1 MAKYAQTCPIIYGKG
16 STEQLGT
23 ETKNLGCSKVLLV
36 TDQGV
41 KKTPAFKNS
50 VKSLEESQIEIVVF
64 DKVIPDPP
72 DYLINEGGELAKKEK
87 VDGIVAVGG
96 GSPMDAAKG
105 VNILINNPLPINQ
118 YFGDPTYQP
127 GVPVIMVPT
136 TAGTGSESTSIAV
149 VTDTTND
156 AKNSVICNADLGILD
171 PENTISLPAEI
182 TAQTAID
189 TLAHAAEAITAKI
202 PNPRS
207 ELMAVDAIEKVVN
220 NLETAL
226 NDSED
231 LEARGNL
238 MLASNFAG
246 IAFND
251 ALVHLGHA
259 LAHSIGAKFHL
270 THGVVCGLAL
280 PEVMIYAA
288 DVKPDKVKTVG
299 EAFGINFRGEES
311 DAKIAEKTAAEIRK
325 FVKKAGIKSFAEL
338 EINKEKLVDTADM
351 VIGDACYNFVPK
363 ELTEAEIKT
372 ILAEMYD
379 NYK

>member
-1 MAKYAQTCPIIYGKG
+1 MSKYAQTCPIIYGKG
-16 STEQLGT
+16 STEQLGE
-23 ETKNLGCSKVLLV
+23 ETNNLGCRKVLVV

-41 KKTPAFKNS
+41 EKTDSFKNS
-50 VKSLEESQIEIVVF
+50 VKSLEKAQIEVVVF

-72 DYLINEGGELAKKEK
+72 DYIINEGGELAQKEE

-105 VNILINNPLPINQ
+105 INILINNPLPINQ

-156 AKNSVICNADLGILD
+156 AKNSVIGNADLGILD
-171 PENTISLPAEI
+171 PENTTSLPFEI

-220 NLETAL
+220 NLEIVL

-238 MLASNFAG
+238 LLASNFAG

-288 DVKPDKVKTVG
+288 EVKPNKVKTVG
-299 EAFGINFRGEES
+299 EAFGLNFSEEES
-311 DAKIAEKTAAEIRK
+311 DSQIAEKTAAEIRE

-338 EINKEKLVDTADM
+338 GISKEELVDTAEM
-351 VIGDACYNFVPK
+351 VKSDACYNFVPR
-363 ELTEAEIKT
+363 ELTAAEIEN